1 MPQKVGM
8 PWSPGLRLSMLIGV
22 LIAGMLFGV
31 FLSGTGVMGTSPRRP
46 KYKRHGGSW
55 WMSWSPRTRSGN
67 SFSTTCAAS
76 IGWTRSLPCR
86 MSHPGATINAG
97 TYEGTFAGYIERAW
111 VGHARLTAHSHQ
123 ITTISIKVDGDT
135 AVSEGYAM
143 NSLHSEP
150 TPPGQAPTPTR
161 ICIANVMWTDGR
173 SGMGDG
179 RSTIVSWS
187 STSSPPSSPT
197 RDRSS
202 SRRGRRDR
210 TDPSYEVYP

>member
-31 FLSGTGVMGTSPRRP
+31 FLSGTGVMGQAPSAQVQE
-46 KYKRHGGSW
+46 
-55 WMSWSPRTRSGN
+55 TRWLLVDELVAKDAIREQLFNYVRGLDRMDKELTLS
-67 SFSTTCAAS
+67 
-76 IGWTRSLPCR
+76 

-150 TPPGQAPTPTR
+150 TPPDS
-161 ICIANVMWTDGR
+161 ANANTNLYCQRYV
-173 SGMGDG
+173 
-179 RSTIVSWS
+179 
-187 STSSPPSSPT
+187 
-197 RDRSS
+197 DR
-202 SRRGRRDR
+202 
-210 TDPSYEVYP
+210 